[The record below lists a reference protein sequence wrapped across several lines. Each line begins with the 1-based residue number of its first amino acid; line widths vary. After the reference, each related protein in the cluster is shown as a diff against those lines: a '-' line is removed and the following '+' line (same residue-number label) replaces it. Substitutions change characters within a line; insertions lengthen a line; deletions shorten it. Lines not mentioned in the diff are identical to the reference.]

1 MDDPDPE
8 VFLPPAARPSD
19 EGKCD
24 HPGWNIYAI
33 FLPLVL
39 HAGHDAVTGVAIIL
53 RDFGAGNAT
62 RIDRL
67 TPDEAHKLDLPE
79 GSMAPCLF
87 RKRSADSL
95 SSSTPRAR
103 GIV

>member
-8 VFLPPAARPSD
+8 VFFAAGGTAD
-19 EGKCD
+19 GMAGEMLAF
-24 HPGWNIYAI
+24 HAI
-33 FLPLVL
+33 LLPLML
-39 HAGHDAVTGVAIIL
+39 RAGYDAVTGVAIIL
-53 RDFGAGNAT
+53 RDFGAGKAN

-67 TPDEAHKLDLPE
+67 TPDKAHKRDLPE

-95 SSSTPRAR
+95 SSGTPRAR